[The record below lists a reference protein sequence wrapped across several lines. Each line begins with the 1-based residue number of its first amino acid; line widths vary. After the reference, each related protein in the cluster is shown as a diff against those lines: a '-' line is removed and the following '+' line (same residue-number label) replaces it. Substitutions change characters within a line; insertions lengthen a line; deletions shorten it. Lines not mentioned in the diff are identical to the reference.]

1 MAESKARDR
10 LARAWE
16 QALRLPDHRKAAVI
30 EYIEF
35 LASRDDADDVW
46 EPDAED
52 EAALQAWL
60 AGEGDESVPWEEVM
74 RESRELGDRVLD

>member
-1 MAESKARDR
+1 MADSKVKDR

-16 QALRLPDHRKAAVI
+16 QAQRLPDHRKAAVI

-35 LASRDDADDVW
+35 LASRNDEDDIWV
-46 EPDAED
+46 PDAED

-60 AGEGDESVPWEEVM
+60 AGEGDESTPWEEVM
-74 RESRELGDRVLD
+74 RESQELGDRVLD